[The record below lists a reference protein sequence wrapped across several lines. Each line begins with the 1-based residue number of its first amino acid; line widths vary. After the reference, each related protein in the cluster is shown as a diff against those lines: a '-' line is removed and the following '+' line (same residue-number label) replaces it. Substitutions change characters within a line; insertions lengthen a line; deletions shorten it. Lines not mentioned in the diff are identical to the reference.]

1 LFEEFE
7 NIEMKLFHYS
17 GNKAAMYA
25 FGCIWNHLD
34 ALVFCRN
41 RASITEAA
49 VRANLLSSRIAVDTH
64 VDL

>member
-1 LFEEFE
+1 MEFDNQGN
-7 NIEMKLFHYS
+7 NIMNIYD
-17 GNKAAMYA
+17 A

>member
-25 FGCIWNHLD
+25 FGIIWMHWYF
-34 ALVFCRN
+34 AETE
-41 RASITEAA
+41 RA
-49 VRANLLSSRIAVDTH
+49 
-64 VDL
+64 